1 MISKYLRHRRF
12 NGLYLSP
19 FLLIACGSG
28 QKKSEPSENN
38 DLFATTLDYDY
49 LSSLE
54 LVSSTNTTAVT
65 ATRKNDFLKKDPA
78 DPYWIKSLEME
89 EYHLIKDYYETE
101 PKIFYYSFPKN
112 MPTYF
117 EKIADKKEWAP
128 VNLAVEMATL
138 EIFDKIEHI
147 INLEFLKTDEIDQP
161 FVISVMSNEQGN
173 TDAYSYFPST
183 QFSVGSDIF
192 LDNDRLNP
200 EMLSHSKTNYD
211 YEVIVHELGHAL
223 GLKHPFAP
231 LGNNEYVLP
240 TFEDSSPLTAM
251 TYSLNQSY
259 FNGEFRPF
267 DYLTLV
273 GIYGINPAFNGGD
286 TVYRFD
292 SSSGTFIIDGGG
304 YDLIDTSNYALDAF
318 IDLRENS
325 HSYLGLENKYVSA
338 ALQMTISENSMI
350 EDVITGSGNDHVI
363 GNLLNNKIKT
373 GGGDDLVFP
382 GEGRDLIELGA
393 GSNKLNLFELKPQ
406 NDFIIFDADVSAQ
419 FNEIYNFNLS
429 GACDVLVFD
438 CAISGSVNFS
448 PVRSFSTAVN
458 LDQYDVH
465 YLNDFYLHFE
475 EGFTISPKNDKIIL
489 SGSDSTSDFDT
500 KIYFYDKSYD
510 EAGILVHVADIFTGG
525 SDLNDWSAENFLF
538 I

>member
-1 MISKYLRHRRF
+1 MISKYLWHRRF

-183 QFSVGSDIF
+183 QLSVGSDIF

-304 YDLIDTSNYALDAF
+304 YDLIDTSNYALDAV

-325 HSYLGLENKYVSA
+325 HSYLGLKNKYVSA
-338 ALQMTISENSMI
+338 ALQMTISEIKKAFRQKGVTRRLISEEDMDDFLLSFSNELYTNSTMSRKDI
-350 EDVITGSGNDHVI
+350 PSTSILVSKLASFLNAARST
-363 GNLLNNKIKT
+363 NNKFQPVDGFT
-373 GGGDDLVFP
+373 VP
-382 GEGRDLIELGA
+382 GTEYSREKSRSATSLQTRAKETPRIRSSTMLASKGRRGA
-393 GSNKLNLFELKPQ
+393 
-406 NDFIIFDADVSAQ
+406 FDAAD
-419 FNEIYNFNLS
+419 N
-429 GACDVLVFD
+429 
-438 CAISGSVNFS
+438 
-448 PVRSFSTAVN
+448 
-458 LDQYDVH
+458 
-465 YLNDFYLHFE
+465 
-475 EGFTISPKNDKIIL
+475 
-489 SGSDSTSDFDT
+489 
-500 KIYFYDKSYD
+500 
-510 EAGILVHVADIFTGG
+510 AGP
-525 SDLNDWSAENFLF
+525 
-538 I
+538 